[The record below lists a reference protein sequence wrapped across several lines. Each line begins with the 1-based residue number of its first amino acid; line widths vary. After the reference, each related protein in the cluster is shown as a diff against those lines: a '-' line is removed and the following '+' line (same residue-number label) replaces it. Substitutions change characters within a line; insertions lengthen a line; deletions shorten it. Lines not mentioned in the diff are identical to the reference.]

1 MSRWRSI
8 RHASACS
15 HSRSATAGD
24 LSARPAG
31 LGGRARAAPGSVRG
45 VVVEVSEQE
54 RERLVADFVRYCEIE
69 SPSGRERG
77 MADALTSDLAA
88 LGLDVVEDDS
98 AAATGADAGNLLA
111 RLPGPDGS
119 RTVLLCAHMDT
130 VPLDGPVE
138 VARADGVLTNR
149 HEAILGADNKAA
161 VATIMAAARTLVAA
175 GSRVGV
181 ELLFTTSEELALR
194 GAKAFDRSRLASE
207 FGYVF
212 DHASPVGEI
221 VTASPTYYRLEARF
235 RGRAAHAGIRPE
247 AGRNAIAAAA
257 RAVAAMRLGRIDDET
272 TANVGRIEGG
282 TGANVVAE
290 RCTVELEARSLDVAK
305 AGETVSAMV
314 DAAAEAASDSDCDVE
329 TSVER
334 QFQGFRL
341 SRTAPAVQVA
351 ATALEACGIEPVY
364 ISTGGGSDANALVPA
379 GLPVVNLA
387 NGTERNHQ
395 PDESVTEDALHSTLD
410 VTLALLDSAA
420 DVD

>member
-1 MSRWRSI
+1 VI
-8 RHASACS
+8 AE
-15 HSRSATAGD
+15 ATEA
-24 LSARPAG
+24 
-31 LGGRARAAPGSVRG
+31 
-45 VVVEVSEQE
+45 E

-77 MADALTSDLAA
+77 MTDALAVDLRG
-88 LGLDVVEDDS
+88 LGLDVEEDD
-98 AAATGADAGNLLA
+98 TGADTGSDAGNLLA
-111 RLPGPDGS
+111 RLPGPEGA
-119 RTVLLCAHMDT
+119 RTILLCAHVDT

-138 VARADGVLTNR
+138 VERADGLLTNR

-161 VATIMAAARTLVAA
+161 VATIMGAARRLV
-175 GSRVGV
+175 SSPPRVGV
-181 ELLFTTSEELALR
+181 EFLFTTSEELALR
-194 GAKAFDRSRLASE
+194 GAKAFDRRRLGAE

-221 VTASPTYYRLEARF
+221 VVASPTYYRLQASF

-257 RAVAAMRLGRIDDET
+257 RAVAAMQIGRLDAET

-282 TGANVVAE
+282 TSANVVAE
-290 RCTVELEARSLDVAK
+290 RCVVELEARSLDVAK

-334 QFQGFRL
+334 LFQGYRL
-341 SRTAPAVQVA
+341 PRTAPAVQVA
-351 ATALEACGIEPVY
+351 AAALAACGIEPAY
-364 ISTGGGSDANALVPA
+364 IPTGGGSDANAFISA

-395 PDESVTEDALHSTLD
+395 PDESVTVDALEAMLD
-410 VTLALLDSAA
+410 VTLAIVDQAA
-420 DVD
+420 AV